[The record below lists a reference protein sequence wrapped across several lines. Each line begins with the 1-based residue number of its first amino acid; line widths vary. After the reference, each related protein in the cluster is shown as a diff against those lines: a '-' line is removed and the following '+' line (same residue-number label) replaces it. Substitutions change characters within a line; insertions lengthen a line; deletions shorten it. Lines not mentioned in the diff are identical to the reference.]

1 MVSVNLGV
9 LHYVLD
15 HIYGTILHRA
25 KIGTPFF
32 SKGWGAT
39 NLELLER
46 MVNQLFPDAASL
58 AWPPAVIK
66 LAWKT
71 KWETNNACL
80 KEGSFATPCED
91 ELVCALPP
99 ESRTA
104 RVAFLV
110 PKSVPAEKMSCVV
123 HLAGIINCVIIAADL
138 YQPGL
143 LALSHWLV
151 PVCTATISHCFT
163 LFLGTIIGSF
173 MLIQSMIYNGTLRS
187 VA

>member
-1 MVSVNLGV
+1 MVSINLGL

-32 SKGWGAT
+32 SKGWGST

-58 AWPPAVIK
+58 ACPPAVIK
-66 LAWKT
+66 LTWKT
-71 KWETNNACL
+71 KWETNSACL
-80 KEGSFATPCED
+80 KEGSFPTTCEE

-99 ESRTA
+99 ECRTA

-110 PKSVPAEKMSCVV
+110 PKSVPAEKMACVV
-123 HLAGIINCVIIAADL
+123 HLAGIVKSVILAVNW
-138 YQPGL
+138 YEHGL
-143 LALSHWLV
+143 LACYSGWY
-151 PVCTATISHCFT
+151 
-163 LFLGTIIGSF
+163 
-173 MLIQSMIYNGTLRS
+173 QYQQ
-187 VA
+187 